1 MIPTA
6 DATAPI
12 AEGVEIL
19 GGTAAFSADGHWFA
33 FTARPSDGSAGPDI
47 YVWRVGDAKAR
58 PVTTDGTS
66 VFASW
71 DGGRVVGS
79 RPRTAAATGGG
90 FDPSSFIVDPL
101 TGAETT
107 VTSPVW
113 QPVVDPTGRRA
124 VAWVGTVAPDAGR
137 EEWHPANGAFQL
149 IPWGDAAKRA
159 PDEAPV
165 AIPVADPPADFDVR
179 WDESGE
185 WFAIWIAD
193 ASDPAIGHLSLYRI
207 DRATGDLEVPD
218 SGLTEL
224 AALPG
229 FSIGEGR
236 MAWATPPGQGGEGSR
251 VQVVAWKGDE
261 VGTVEAAPG
270 EDIVVVR

>member
-1 MIPTA
+1 M
-6 DATAPI
+6 
-12 AEGVEIL
+12 EIL
-19 GGTAAFSADGHWFA
+19 GGTAAFSADGRWFA

-47 YVWRVGDAKAR
+47 YVWRAGEAKAR
-58 PVTTDGTS
+58 PVTNDGTS

-71 DGGRVVGS
+71 DGDRVVGS
-79 RPRTAAATGGG
+79 RPRTAAGTGEA
-90 FDPSSFIVDPL
+90 FETTSFILDPI
-101 TGAETT
+101 TRAETI
-107 VTSPVW
+107 VARSVW

-124 VAWVGTVAPDAGR
+124 VAWVGTVAPDARGQ
-137 EEWHPANGAFQL
+137 EWHPANGALEL
-149 IPWGDAAKRA
+149 IPWGDTAKRS
-159 PDEAPV
+159 PDGPPV
-165 AIPVADPPADFDVR
+165 AIPVADAPADFDVR

-185 WFAIWIAD
+185 WFAVWIAD
-193 ASDPAIGHLSLYRI
+193 PSDPTIGHLSLYRI

-218 SGLTEL
+218 RALTEL

-270 EDIVVVR
+270 EDIVVIR